1 MALLPANPGQA
12 LWIGGAAGK
21 NHANVGIGQGT
32 SGGTNHTDFSQ
43 SAIEDGYTDPEKF
56 FLNSDGNPV
65 FRINASAGRTS
76 TNTEHPRSECREQT
90 ANGASAAWDGRSAEH
105 WLKARVRLIA
115 VTTNRPWNC
124 FGQIHGSSTSPNT
137 SDLIRL
143 QTEGTNGTSTN
154 LSLIARRTPPGGSEI
169 RTVLRTGYN
178 VGTWFDYKIWMG
190 PRNGAQHLVVS
201 LDGVEVLDV
210 TGMGQIDCYFKYGC
224 YLQDNVEK
232 GALSTDWGAVEFERG
247 SPQIWHTGYP
257 APTVPVFTGGTDPGG
272 GAGGGAGNDTQAPTV
287 PQGLVGIRGSGRA
300 GLSWA
305 ASTDN
310 VGVDHYNISRYSASG
325 AGGGSGS
332 ASVLGRNVGGADT
345 TLSSADKM
353 AASSFI
359 APAAGTLTS
368 GHFRAWLSAS
378 GSTLSKM
385 VVYADSGGAPG
396 ARLAISDEI
405 TITATAEGVRD
416 YVFSGANQISV
427 VAGTTYWVGAA
438 WDDPGTPSLTYS
450 RDGQSGK
457 RVEST
462 ATYGTP
468 PNPFGT
474 ISGTFTGPVDAWCD
488 VVSGTGAGTG
498 GGGTTSSFGKQTD
511 GASSSAS
518 SADKT
523 AVSSVT
529 AAASGTLTAGHAR
542 AWVDGGSATTKCVVY
557 ANSSGAPGARLASSD
572 PVTVSNTSEAVK
584 DYVFSGAN
592 QIAIA
597 SGTTYWIGLA
607 WADPG
612 SNSLSL
618 SRDGTASGRQETSAY
633 APTLFGTP
641 TPLTGPIDVYVDITT
656 ATGGA
661 AGGFALLAT
670 TTGTT
675 YTDVGLTDGQPYVY
689 TVSAADA
696 AGNVSAQSSQVTVIP
711 GVPDSGAPTVPT
723 NLVATPGDRRVSL
736 TWTASTDVDD
746 GTPVPPPSGD
756 PPPAGGP
763 SVGQTTTFLE
773 GFETGNFARWTSVQ
787 NHSYEDS
794 AGGYDPTSGYYQT
807 LVSAGAGH
815 PDALRTEVRD
825 GDTAVGSHERAELSS
840 FGKSWN
846 DDEGDER
853 WYEFDVRFGE
863 TTFAPTWS
871 GGSNDWLIFFQWH
884 QVDDP
889 GAPALAMSVH
899 NDGKVYFE
907 REPDSDFEFIGPVW
921 TPVAGQWHHVV
932 VHIKWSPNSSV
943 GFIECHVDG
952 AEKIAKIFRKTQY
965 AADTQNYYVKLG
977 TYRRNTVN
985 GTTVVY
991 HDNLRISGL
1000 PATTASP
1007 GSPGT
1012 PGTPAPTTAGVKDY
1026 QVFRGGVLV
1035 GTPTGTSYVDVDLT
1049 NGTAYSYAVA
1059 ARDYSLNVSAK
1070 SGAVNA
1076 TPAAA
1081 SIAGVALLPGRL
1093 TNGKVELAI
1102 AWGADLAADESTWA
1116 WTDVTGDVRFAPGI
1130 ATSLGRADESGTSNP
1145 ATLTC
1150 VLTNTAHAYSLGTIS
1165 AHYPYVRR
1173 NTPVRLRVD
1182 PGSGGG
1188 RIVLLAFA
1196 DGFTPGW
1203 DDLTGTIP
1211 VVRLSAS
1218 GTLRRL
1224 SQGAGPIQS
1233 AYRRVMTALPSVKAY
1248 WPMEEGK
1255 SSAFAYP
1262 VRGGTPFTYTGGSP
1276 SWAAD
1281 DSFDC
1286 SAALPTLASA
1296 YGQAEV
1302 TAYPDTGTSQ
1312 LRMLLSIPQGGL
1324 TDGTVLMH
1332 VSMTGTIHR
1341 WDLTYEITDGVEA
1354 LGLYRYDAP
1363 PIPGTFNSSDPLM
1376 LFKVNGIPGRLSL
1389 DWTQSGADI
1398 IWTLS
1403 YTPATSTG
1411 ANTAQ
1416 FVRRTLPGRTAG
1428 IVSHFE
1434 INPHNASIGATIGHI
1449 TVENVITSFFTDN
1462 DVLIAYAGE
1471 TNTSSAGRLT
1481 RLCAENKVPLQRYP
1495 GPPADVVALDQMGP
1509 QLVAPLLDLLHE
1521 CEVAGQGQ
1529 LWDGRNAGLSYTTR
1543 HRRELGTVKLTVDA
1557 AAKQLAGD
1565 FQPVDDDQRDR
1576 NKVTVTRLHGAT
1588 YTYEDVTGPKGTAAI
1603 GVYDDAVTVNCAA
1616 DDSTVDFA
1624 RWFVALGTVPGYRYP
1639 SVTVDLAASP
1649 SLAAAVLDIIP
1660 GERIIVTGLNT
1671 TLAGFPDS
1679 TVSLIVEGIAHELTT
1694 RSWRVT
1700 FACSPFAPWVSGLGG
1715 ASLTL
1720 IDLTVPVISG
1730 TATTGQTLT
1739 SSNGTWSA
1747 TPDSYSYQ
1755 WKRAGSNIAGAT
1767 ASTYLLVSADVG
1779 NTITVTVTAT
1789 KSGYTSGVATSASV
1803 TPSSGSGGTLTNTG
1817 LPTISGTTTTGQ
1829 TLTSSTGTWSA
1840 TPDSYS
1846 YQWKRAGTNI
1856 SGATASTYVVVAAD
1870 VGQAVTVAVTAIK
1883 ATYTSGVAT
1892 SASVT
1897 PTTATLTNSTV
1908 PTITG
1913 TAVTGQTLTSST
1925 GTWSAT
1931 PDSYSYQ
1938 WKRAGS
1944 NIAGATASTYLLVS
1958 ADVGNTITVTVT
1970 ATKAG
1975 YTSPSATSAATG
1987 TVTAGGSSAADT
1999 FTRANSSTIGTT
2011 ETGGLTWATS
2021 GTGTW
2026 DIISNKLRCTTP
2038 NTATGAQCVVNSG
2051 SSDGTFSLV
2060 LSSFTMAL
2068 AGFTL
2073 RCAVDNTSAAYV
2085 AFCNFSG
2092 KFELMRRAPGGGFTT
2107 IATSTGDI
2115 VAGDTLSVTL
2125 AGSSI
2130 TGKING
2136 VTAWSVTN
2144 TAVTTGTRHGF
2155 FVYGSGSD
2163 TAQFDD
2169 FSIA

>member
-12 LWIGGAAGK
+12 LWIGGAGGK

-32 SGGTNHTDFSQ
+32 SGGTNHTDFTQ
-43 SAIEDGYTDPEKF
+43 AAIEDGYTDPDKF
-56 FLNSDGNPV
+56 FLNADGNPV

-90 ANGASAAWDGRSAEH
+90 ANGASAAWDGRSGEH
-105 WLKARVRLIA
+105 WLKARCRIIT
-115 VTTNRPWNC
+115 VTTNRPWVC
-124 FGQIHGSSTSPNT
+124 FGQIHGSSSSPNT

-143 QTEGTNGTSTN
+143 QSEGDVGTSTN

-178 VGTWFDYKIWMG
+178 VGTWFDYEIRHSGGLLTVK
-190 PRNGAQHLVVS
+190 
-201 LDGVEVLDV
+201 LDGVQVLSAS
-210 TGMGQIDCYFKYGC
+210 GMGQIDDYFKYGC

-232 GALSTDWGAVEFERG
+232 GAGTNDWGAVEFERG
-247 SPQIWHTGYP
+247 SVQVWHTGYP
-257 APTVPVFTGGTDPGG
+257 SPTVPVFTGGTDPGG
-272 GAGGGAGNDTQAPTV
+272 GAGGGAGNDTQPPTV

-300 GLSWA
+300 GLSWV

-310 VGVDHYNISRYSASG
+310 VAVDHYNISRYSATG

-332 ASVLGRNVGGADT
+332 ASVLGRSVGGADT

-353 AASSFI
+353 AVSSFV
-359 APAAGTLTS
+359 APAGGTLTS

-385 VVYADSGGAPG
+385 VVYADSSGAPG
-396 ARLAISDEI
+396 ARLAVSDEI
-405 TITATAEGVRD
+405 TISSTAEGVRD
-416 YVFSGANQISV
+416 YVFSGANQVTI
-427 VAGTTYWVGAA
+427 VAGATYWVGAA
-438 WDDPGTPSLTYS
+438 WDDPGTPSLTFS
-450 RDGQSGK
+450 RDTQSSK

-468 PNPFGT
+468 PNPWGT
-474 ISGTFTGPVDAWCD
+474 VSGTFTGPIDAWVD

-498 GGGTTSSFGKQTD
+498 GGGTTSTLGKTTN

-542 AWVDGGSATTKCVVY
+542 AWLSATGGATTKLVVY

-572 PVTVSNTSEAVK
+572 PVIITGTSEALV
-584 DYVFSGAN
+584 DYVFSGADRIGISN
-592 QIAIA
+592 
-597 SGTTYWIGLA
+597 GVTYWIGLA
-607 WADPG
+607 WVDPG
-612 SNSLSL
+612 TPSLNI
-618 SRDGTASGRQETSAY
+618 SRDGTTGGRQEASAY
-633 APTLFGTP
+633 APTPFGTP
-641 TPLTGPIDVYVDITT
+641 TALTGPIDVYLDIVSGGG
-656 ATGGA
+656 GGA

-670 TTGTT
+670 TSDTT
-675 YTDVGLTDGQPYVY
+675 YTDTGLTDGASYVY
-689 TVSAADA
+689 TVSAEDA
-696 AGNVSAQSSQVTVIP
+696 AGNESARSSQVTVIP

-723 NLVATPGDRRVSL
+723 NVVATAGDRRVAL
-736 TWTASTDVDD
+736 RWDASIDVDD
-746 GTPVPPPSGD
+746 GTPVPPPSGE
-756 PPPAGGP
+756 PPAAGGP
-763 SVGQTTTFLE
+763 AVGQTTTFTE
-773 GFETGNFARWTSVQ
+773 GFETGSFSRWTSVQ
-787 NHSYEDS
+787 NHSYEGS
-794 AGGYDPTSGYYQT
+794 ASGYDPTSGYYQT

-846 DDEGDER
+846 DSEGDER
-853 WYEFDVRFGE
+853 WYELDVRFGE

-884 QVDDP
+884 QVNDP
-889 GAPALAMSVH
+889 NAPALAMSVH
-899 NDGKVYFE
+899 DDGKVYFE

-921 TPVAGQWHHVV
+921 TPVAAQWYHVV
-932 VHIKWSPNSSV
+932 VHVKWSPNSSV

-952 AEKIAKIFRKTQY
+952 VEKVAKIFRKTQY
-965 AADTQNYYVKLG
+965 SGDTQDYYVKLG

-1000 PATTASP
+1000 PATTATP

-1035 GTPTGTSYVDVDLT
+1035 GTPTGTSYVDADLT
-1049 NGTAYSYAVA
+1049 NGVTYSYAVA
-1059 ARDYSLNVSAK
+1059 ARDYSLNVSAR
-1070 SGAVNA
+1070 SSAVNA

-1093 TNGKVELAI
+1093 TGGKVELAI
-1102 AWGADLAADESTWA
+1102 AWGADLSADESTWA
-1116 WTDVTGDVRFAPGI
+1116 WTDVTADVRFAPGI
-1130 ATSLGRADESGTSNP
+1130 TTSLGRADESSTSNP
-1145 ATLTC
+1145 ANLTV
-1150 VLTNTAHAYSLGTIS
+1150 VLTNATGAYSLGTGS

-1203 DDLTGTIP
+1203 DDLSGTIP

-1224 SQGAGPIQS
+1224 SQGAAPLQS

-1255 SSAFAYP
+1255 DSAFAYP

-1324 TDGTVLMH
+1324 VDGTVLMH

-1341 WDLTYEITDGVEA
+1341 WDITYEITDGVEA

-1411 ANTAQ
+1411 ANTAT
-1416 FVRRTLPGRTAG
+1416 FIRKTLPGRTAG

-1434 INPHNASIGATIGHI
+1434 INPHNADIGATIGHI
-1449 TVENVITSFFTDN
+1449 TVENAITSFFTDN

-1471 TNTSSAGRLT
+1471 TNTDAGGRLV
-1481 RLCAENKVPLQRYP
+1481 RLCRENRVPLQRYT

-1521 CEVAGQGQ
+1521 CEVSGQGQ

-1543 HRRELGTVKLTVDA
+1543 LRRELGTVKLTVDA
-1557 AAKQLAGD
+1557 AAGQLAGD
-1565 FQPVDDDQRDR
+1565 FDAVDDDQRNR

-1588 YTYEDVTGPKGTAAI
+1588 YTYEDVTGPLGTAAI
-1603 GVYDDAVTVNCAA
+1603 GTYDDAVTVNCMA

-1649 SLAAAVLDIIP
+1649 TLAAAVLDVIP
-1660 GERIIVTGLNT
+1660 GERILVTNLST
-1671 TLAGFPDS
+1671 ALAGFPNA

-1700 FACSPFAPWVSGLGG
+1700 FQCSPYAPWAAGIQGKIVASSTALIDSGL
-1715 ASLTL
+1715 
-1720 IDLTVPVISG
+1720 ID
-1730 TATTGQTLT
+1730 
-1739 SSNGTWSA
+1739 
-1747 TPDSYSYQ
+1747 
-1755 WKRAGSNIAGAT
+1755 
-1767 ASTYLLVSADVG
+1767 
-1779 NTITVTVTAT
+1779 
-1789 KSGYTSGVATSASV
+1789 
-1803 TPSSGSGGTLTNTG
+1803 
-1817 LPTISGTTTTGQ
+1817 
-1829 TLTSSTGTWSA
+1829 
-1840 TPDSYS
+1840 
-1846 YQWKRAGTNI
+1846 
-1856 SGATASTYVVVAAD
+1856 
-1870 VGQAVTVAVTAIK
+1870 
-1883 ATYTSGVAT
+1883 
-1892 SASVT
+1892 
-1897 PTTATLTNSTV
+1897 
-1908 PTITG
+1908 
-1913 TAVTGQTLTSST
+1913 
-1925 GTWSAT
+1925 
-1931 PDSYSYQ
+1931 
-1938 WKRAGS
+1938 
-1944 NIAGATASTYLLVS
+1944 
-1958 ADVGNTITVTVT
+1958 
-1970 ATKAG
+1970 
-1975 YTSPSATSAATG
+1975 
-1987 TVTAGGSSAADT
+1987 
-1999 FTRANSSTIGTT
+1999 SSTIG
-2011 ETGGLTWATS
+2011 
-2021 GTGTW
+2021 
-2026 DIISNKLRCTTP
+2026 
-2038 NTATGAQCVVNSG
+2038 
-2051 SSDGTFSLV
+2051 
-2060 LSSFTMAL
+2060 
-2068 AGFTL
+2068 
-2073 RCAVDNTSAAYV
+2073 
-2085 AFCNFSG
+2085 
-2092 KFELMRRAPGGGFTT
+2092 
-2107 IATSTGDI
+2107 
-2115 VAGDTLSVTL
+2115 
-2125 AGSSI
+2125 
-2130 TGKING
+2130 
-2136 VTAWSVTN
+2136 
-2144 TAVTTGTRHGF
+2144 
-2155 FVYGSGSD
+2155 
-2163 TAQFDD
+2163 
-2169 FSIA
+2169 